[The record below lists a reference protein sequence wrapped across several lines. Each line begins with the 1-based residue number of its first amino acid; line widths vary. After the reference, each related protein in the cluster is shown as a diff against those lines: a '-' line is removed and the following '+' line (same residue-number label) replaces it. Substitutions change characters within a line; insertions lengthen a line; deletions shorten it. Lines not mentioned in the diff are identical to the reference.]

1 MTNKSIQ
8 IAHIKFLKDLSQ
20 IKVVWTSQIPFAS
33 FQKKLVLKDHSETS
47 KLKASCIINSLF
59 GHQNNSL
66 LWDTYQ
72 V

>member
-20 IKVVWTSQIPFAS
+20 TKVVWTSQVTC
-33 FQKKLVLKDHSETS
+33 KLSRSVLKDHRETS

-59 GHQNNSL
+59 EHQNQSL
-66 LWDTYQ
+66 LWEKYK